1 MEEDHHHL
9 TRPLLLLPTTA
20 AVTPAT
26 AATDITNTSNTF
38 VDVGN
43 YSNENYHD
51 NSTKLVSSNS
61 KILLRLFSVAVV
73 GILSLWANQEASRGF
88 EIHIENR
95 APTDSVAS
103 RRFQLMYVSND
114 RATRLVL
121 GTSKFV
127 EAILYPISSISQPN
141 KEEVNRVT
149 LRLAG
154 RNLTHTVTVDSF
166 KEHEFVINL
175 SPSILELETD
185 FDHAMLRA
193 VQQGMARVWLH
204 DNNAPKSL
212 LNGMV
217 EYISRLAGLGAVVG
231 GFSGDGDLAESG
243 DSCWMDE
250 DPVAV
255 AHFLSYCEEKRRG
268 FIQQLNLAMKGRW
281 NDRTVDDA
289 LGMPAQHLCG
299 SYVSQKH
306 LPVD

>member
-9 TRPLLLLPTTA
+9 TRPLLLPTTA
-20 AVTPAT
+20 AVTSAT

-38 VDVGN
+38 VGVRN
-43 YSNENYHD
+43 YSNENGHD

-61 KILLRLFSVAVV
+61 TILLRLFSVAVV
-73 GILSLWANQEASRGF
+73 GILSVWANQEASRGF

-127 EAILYPISSISQPN
+127 ETILYPISLPN
-141 KEEVNRVT
+141 KKEVSQVT
-149 LRLAG
+149 LRLAN

-175 SPSILELETD
+175 SPSLLELETD

-231 GFSGDGDLAESG
+231 VFSGDGDLAESG
-243 DSCWMDE
+243 DCCWMDE

-255 AHFLSYCEEKRRG
+255 AHFLSYCEDKRRG
-268 FIQQLNLAMKGRW
+268 FIQRLNLAMKGRW

-289 LGMPAQHLCG
+289 LGMPVQHLCG